1 MTRSAAACDAAPVLV
16 DDCFSCRNTADPDA
30 PERERVW
37 RTEHWRVAHA
47 TDAALPGWLVVL
59 PVEHATS
66 LDHVSAEA
74 AAELGGLL
82 RALTEALI
90 RVTGCVKTY
99 VMLLAEAE
107 GFSHLHFH
115 VVPRAADLAD
125 DLRGPRIFGLL
136 GADEVHRVPDDEQD
150 ALAVRIREALA
161 A

>member
-1 MTRSAAACDAAPVLV
+1 MLL
-16 DDCFSCRNTADPDA
+16 DDCFSCRNTADPAA
-30 PERERVW
+30 PDRERVW

-47 TDAALPGWLVVL
+47 TDAALPGWLVLL
-59 PVEHATS
+59 PVEHVTS
-66 LDHVSAEA
+66 LDQLAPEA

-115 VVPRAADLAD
+115 VVPRVADLPD
-125 DLRGPRIFGLL
+125 ELRGPRIFALL
-136 GADEVHRVPDDEQD
+136 GADADHRVPDAQQD
-150 ALAVRIREALA
+150 GMARSIRGTLQRALI
-161 A
+161 

>member
-1 MTRSAAACDAAPVLV
+1 MLL

-47 TDAALPGWLVVL
+47 ADAALPGWLVLL
-59 PVEHATS
+59 PVEHVTS
-66 LDHVSAEA
+66 LDALSTDA

-82 RALTEALI
+82 KDLTEALI
-90 RVTGCVKTY
+90 RVTACLKTY

-115 VVPRAADLAD
+115 VVPRAADLPA
-125 DLRGPRIFGLL
+125 DLRGPRIFALL
-136 GADEVHRVPDDEQD
+136 GADEERRVPDTEQD
-150 ALAVRIREALA
+150 AIAVRIREVLA
-161 A
+161 G